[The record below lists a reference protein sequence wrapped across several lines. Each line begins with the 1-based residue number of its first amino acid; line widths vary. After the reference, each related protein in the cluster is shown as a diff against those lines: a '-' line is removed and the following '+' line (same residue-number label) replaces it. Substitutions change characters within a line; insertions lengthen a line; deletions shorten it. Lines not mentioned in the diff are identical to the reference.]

1 MPFFS
6 EKSKSKL
13 ETVDE
18 RLRKIMEEV
27 IKEYDLS
34 IVWGYRD
41 KALQNSFH
49 RQGTGLKW
57 PKSRH
62 NVKPSEA
69 VDVAP
74 WKNHTI
80 DWEDEN
86 EFVILAG
93 LILKKARE
101 LGIELE
107 WGGLWKRKDL
117 GHFELKEKE

>member
-41 KALQNSFH
+41 KALQN
-49 RQGTGLKW
+49 
-57 PKSRH
+57 
-62 NVKPSEA
+62 
-69 VDVAP
+69 
-74 WKNHTI
+74 TI